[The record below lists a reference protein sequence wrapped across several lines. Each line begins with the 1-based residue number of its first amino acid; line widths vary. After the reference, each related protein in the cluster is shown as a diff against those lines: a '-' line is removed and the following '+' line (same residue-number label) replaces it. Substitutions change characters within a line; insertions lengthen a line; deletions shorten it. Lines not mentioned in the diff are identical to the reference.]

1 MSTAAARLCVEC
13 GMCCNGVMF
22 STVKLQPGESAK
34 ALGALG
40 LKVKRGAF
48 AQPCTALEGLRCSIY
63 AARPT
68 RCRLFECQQLKRIA
82 AGEIN
87 EATALAAIR
96 EAQRRVAELE
106 ALLEKAGGSNPRKS
120 LYHRCITV
128 LTELPTSELR
138 EDLAKAIDELE
149 AMLDADFRVPQSPSL
164 KA

>member
-22 STVKLQPGESAK
+22 SVVKLQPGESAK
-34 ALGALG
+34 SLGALG

-48 AQPCTALEGLRCSIY
+48 AQPCSALEGLRCSIY

-68 RCRLFECQQLKRIA
+68 RCRLFECQQLKRVAEGTIT
-82 AGEIN
+82 
-87 EATALAAIR
+87 EATALEAIR

-120 LYHRCITV
+120 LFHRCITV
-128 LTELPTSELR
+128 LAEMPTSELR
-138 EDLAKAIDELE
+138 AELALAMESLE
-149 AMLDADFRVPQSPSL
+149 AMLDADFRTPQL
-164 KA
+164 A